1 MFVEFIRGSIS
12 TICGGIVSFGPPLGG
27 VVVLAHECEKI
38 IVARMITTGTA
49 GIRYDNILCLF
60 ILFMILKVCPC
71 YFFKSL
77 DPMKFLN
84 QVLKIIHVVDVQVDE
99 SVEYSIFGAY
109 VEPSDIYAHDL

>member
-1 MFVEFIRGSIS
+1 M
-12 TICGGIVSFGPPLGG
+12 VSFGPPLGG
-27 VVVLAHECEKI
+27 VVVFAHEWENIIEQRI
-38 IVARMITTGTA
+38 IVTGIA
-49 GIRYDNILCLF
+49 GQIDDNILCLF
-60 ILFMILKVCPC
+60 ILLMILKVCPC